1 MTTTKDDRHYTRTT
15 PQETK
20 WLDDLRVRHNFS
32 SRSEAIRYC
41 IQRTI
46 EEESDAIGSRRYFS
60 RTMNARIDEVIKMVE
75 MHGETQFV
83 ALTEL
88 FSALLV
94 LLNEGEE
101 TDATEPE
108 TMRLEVIQK
117 AYAQSLNTKQMFR
130 TLQRNLDVQREK
142 LAKARRKQR
151 HKPTTEEHATTSE

>member
-1 MTTTKDDRHYTRTT
+1 
-15 PQETK
+15 
-20 WLDDLRVRHNFS
+20 
-32 SRSEAIRYC
+32 
-41 IQRTI
+41 
-46 EEESDAIGSRRYFS
+46 
-60 RTMNARIDEVIKMVE
+60 MVE

-108 TMRLEVIQK
+108 KMRLEVIQK
-117 AYAQSLNTKQMFR
+117 AYAQSPNTKQMFR

-142 LAKARRKQR
+142 LAKAKRKQR
-151 HKPTTEEHATTSE
+151 QKPTPEEQAVTSE